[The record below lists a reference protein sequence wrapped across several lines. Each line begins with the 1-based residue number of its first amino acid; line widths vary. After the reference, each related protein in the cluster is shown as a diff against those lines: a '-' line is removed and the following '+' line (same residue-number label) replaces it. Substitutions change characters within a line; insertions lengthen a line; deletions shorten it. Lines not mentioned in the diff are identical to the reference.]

1 MVELALV
8 ALPYFFI
15 IFIIIETGLFILS
28 YHAVTLAAHEGARSA
43 AVRDVTEADIRD
55 VTAAAIQTRAR
66 NLGLLLK
73 STPNVE
79 VLSVSDEDGPRVC
92 VTVSYRYL
100 PILNLL
106 GAFDLKAKSCMP
118 RLKNT

>member
-43 AVRDVTEADIRD
+43 AVRDVT
-55 VTAAAIQTRAR
+55 AAAIQTRAR
-66 NLGLLLK
+66 NLGLLK
-73 STPNVE
+73 STPTV
-79 VLSVSDEDGPRVC
+79 VLSDTGDPVC
-92 VTVSYRYL
+92 VTVSYRYQ

-106 GAFDLKAKSCMP
+106 GEFDLRAKSCMP
-118 RLKNT
+118 RLKIPEP